1 MASIVDICNLALA
14 HLGNRAQ
21 VVSIAPVDGSVESD
35 YCARFF
41 PMARDEI
48 LEMADWSF
56 ARSRASLAQLALN
69 PSSTWSYAYARPVNC
84 LVPRRIMTGDAR
96 AHEDDSFDFEEEGGA
111 IFCNQALATLVF
123 TTPIEDP
130 TRFSP
135 GFTTAL
141 SYKLAAY
148 LAGPVLRGEAGSTA
162 AGTLH
167 GVAARKAKEG
177 VTFDA
182 NRSWRSDAYIPSM
195 VAARGGQV
203 AGNGIANPV
212 IYGEAGYAIS

>member
-41 PMARDEI
+41 PMARDEV
-48 LEMADWSF
+48 LELADWSF
-56 ARSRASLAQLALN
+56 ARSRVSLAPLSIN
-69 PSSTWSYAYARPVNC
+69 PSSTWAYAYERPANC

-96 AHEDDSFDFEEEGGA
+96 AHEDDSFAFEEEGRA
-111 IFCNQALATLVF
+111 IFCNQALASLVF
-123 TTPIEDP
+123 TQPMEDP

-167 GVAARKAKEG
+167 GVAARKANEG
-177 VTFDA
+177 VTLDA
-182 NRSWRSDAYIPSM
+182 NRSWRNDEYIPSM

-203 AGNGIANPV
+203 AGNGIINPV